1 MARACIDGWNLS
13 LAKGSG
19 IATYA
24 RNLATALSQNGVEIE
39 ILHGPAGPQTSNP
52 LLKEI
57 SLSDAR
63 KTARKAGLTRAA
75 STILSRFGRA
85 ARSVEESGLIVGRDD
100 MPPAQRHW
108 AACDIF
114 STANRA
120 HTLYGTF
127 TPLTFETSSDGR
139 RGPHAMHWTTP
150 LPIYARRSA
159 NIYTVHDI
167 IPLKLPHSTLDH
179 KQRYYELMKSI
190 VQRADLLLSVSDTT
204 RNDLIQL
211 LGADENRVITTY
223 QAIAT
228 PERQSSDDDVAN
240 DLQTLHGLGF
250 KDYFLF
256 FGAVEP
262 KKNVSRLIQAYLQSR
277 VSTPLVIVAGRD
289 WLAQEDLALLA
300 HASASDSGV
309 RRFDYL
315 PAPLL
320 KNLIQGAKATLF
332 PSLYEGFGL
341 PILESMTAGTAVMTS
356 NVSATAEIAGDAALI
371 VDPRSLDDMRTA
383 IIALDTDDDLR
394 KSLETAGRL
403 RAGTFSIDAYKQ
415 RLKGAYGALGL

>member
-1 MARACIDGWNLS
+1 M
-13 LAKGSG
+13 
-19 IATYA
+19 
-24 RNLATALSQNGVEIE
+24 
-39 ILHGPAGPQTSNP
+39 
-52 LLKEI
+52 
-57 SLSDAR
+57 
-63 KTARKAGLTRAA
+63 
-75 STILSRFGRA
+75 
-85 ARSVEESGLIVGRDD
+85 
-100 MPPAQRHW
+100 
-108 AACDIF
+108 
-114 STANRA
+114 
-120 HTLYGTF
+120 
-127 TPLTFETSSDGR
+127 
-139 RGPHAMHWTTP
+139 
-150 LPIYARRSA
+150 
-159 NIYTVHDI
+159 
-167 IPLKLPHSTLDH
+167 
-179 KQRYYELMKSI
+179 
-190 VQRADLLLSVSDTT
+190 
-204 RNDLIQL
+204 
-211 LGADENRVITTY
+211 
-223 QAIAT
+223 
-228 PERQSSDDDVAN
+228 
-240 DLQTLHGLGF
+240 
-250 KDYFLF
+250 
-256 FGAVEP
+256 
-262 KKNVSRLIQAYLQSR
+262 IQAYLQSR